1 MSQRP
6 GILKNKQY
14 KTTIG
19 ISQMCVYKKANRLV
33 HSTRRTVDEMEALQ
47 GGIRLAECELRRNK
61 LNTKDGPGGER
72 REREGG

>member
-1 MSQRP
+1 
-6 GILKNKQY
+6 
-14 KTTIG
+14 
-19 ISQMCVYKKANRLV
+19 MCVYKKANRLV